1 MVERTTGISNEFLI
15 HPGETISD
23 IIIDRGMTQ
32 KELAVRTGVS
42 EPFLSDVI
50 NGKKSISKGLAIG
63 LEYAFGI
70 PSSFWLN
77 LQANYDAEV
86 IALEEEKSVTDS
98 EVEAFGHLKKI
109 VTYLRKSKAIPAE
122 EKDLH
127 TILNMRRFLGT
138 SNLSNLNKVAMNGT
152 FRLSS
157 SASVDPYVLGAWLCL
172 CRRPD
177 SECKLEG
184 VFKPECA
191 SELISEIKKIMCS
204 SSDNPEP
211 VLKALFAKNGIDF
224 SVVQNFP
231 GAPVQGYL
239 ERREDGS
246 FKMRLTIRGSFAD
259 IFWFSLFHEL
269 GHIVNGDLPK
279 AGVLIDSKDNG
290 KEREDRADCFAADT
304 LIDSYDYHMFVRS
317 GHFSYAEICRFS
329 EKQIVPPYIVIGR
342 LQKDGFIPYSMFSAK
357 KPKYKWYR

>member
-127 TILNMRRFLGT
+127 TILNLRRFLCT
-138 SNLSNLNKVAMNGT
+138 SNLSNLNKMAQNGA
-152 FRLSS
+152 FRLAS

-172 CRRPD
+172 CRRSD
-177 SECKLEG
+177 SEQKLEG
-184 VFKPECA
+184 SFNPECT
-191 SELISEIKKIMCS
+191 SELVFGIKKIMCS
-204 SSDNPEP
+204 STDNPEP
-211 VLKALFAKNGIDF
+211 ELKTLFAKNGIDF
-224 SVVQNFP
+224 SVVRNFP

-246 FKMRLTIRGSFAD
+246 FRMRLTIRGSYAD

-279 AGVLIDSKDNG
+279 TGVLIDSPENESG
-290 KEREDRADCFAADT
+290 REDRADCFAANT
-304 LIDSYDYHMFVRS
+304 LINSHDYNMFVRS
-317 GHFSYAEICRFS
+317 RNYSYTDICRFATT
-329 EKQIVPPYIVIGR
+329 QNVPPYIVIGR
-342 LQKDGFIPYSMFSAK
+342 LQKEHVIPYSKYSAQ
-357 KPKYKWYR
+357 KPRYKWHD